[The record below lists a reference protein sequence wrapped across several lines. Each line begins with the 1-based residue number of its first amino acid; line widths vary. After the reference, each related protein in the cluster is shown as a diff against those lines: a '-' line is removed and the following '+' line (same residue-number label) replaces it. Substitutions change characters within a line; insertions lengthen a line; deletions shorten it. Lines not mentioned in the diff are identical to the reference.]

1 MACSKK
7 KTVKKQVKKQQP
19 KKKKKG
25 VGTEMTGFFFSNPKE
40 K

>member
-7 KTVKKQVKKQQP
+7 KVVKKQVKKQQP

-25 VGTEMTGFFFSNPKE
+25 VGTEMMGFWTSNPKE